1 MKKLLT
7 IGLLTATFATAMNA
21 QPKLA
26 SDNIDEVLKAMTL
39 EEKAKL
45 LVGGANNFF
54 GANAVVGGE
63 ADLVA
68 GAAGTSPAIPRLGIP
83 ATVLTDGPA
92 GVRINPTRKGT
103 DKTYYATAFPIG
115 SCLASTWNTE
125 LVSKVGE
132 AIGNETKEYRCD
144 VILGPGMNLHR
155 NPLCGRNFEYYSE
168 DPLLTGKIAA
178 AYIQGVQSQGAGVS
192 AKHFAVNSQETDR
205 TAVDE
210 RVSQRAA
217 RELYLRGFEIA
228 VRESDPWTIM
238 ASYNQVNGQYS
249 MGNHDLLTKIL
260 REDWGYK
267 GIVMTDWIGIREG
280 LETISEVHAGNDLM
294 EPGQPAQVEEIIK
307 GVKEG
312 KLDIADVDRN
322 VRRMLEYIVKTPSF
336 RQYPASNNP
345 DFKAHA
351 AITRQSAAEG
361 IVLLKNNGALP
372 FRTEGNHNSQF
383 SARACSLS
391 SERTLNSQLIKTVAL
406 FGENSYDF
414 LSGGT
419 GSGCVHPPYVVDM
432 LQGLENAGIK
442 SSATLTDIY
451 RKYIDYA
458 RIKFQA
464 ERHPAK
470 WFQTEMMGQQ
480 KYPEI
485 SLSPI
490 AINKEVQAADAA
502 IITIG
507 RQAGEGID
515 RDIDTEFN
523 LIPEERALITDVCNA
538 FHAAGK
544 PVIVIINS
552 GSVIETASWSSYPDA
567 ILCAWQPGMEGGNS
581 IADLLTGKVNPSGKL
596 TMTWPIAATDHA
608 STKNFPGNIDD
619 YTFQMMVG
627 NKMPVPGHA
636 YTNHEEDIYVG
647 YRFFDTFNKEVAYP
661 FGFGLSYTTFAFSKP
676 VVKLSTLRS
685 ALPLGSSKNSQ
696 LSTLNSQLSTLNSQ
710 LSTVQVSITVKNTGA
725 VSGKEVA
732 QVYVQAPKGRL
743 EKPVQELKAFA
754 KTRELQP
761 GESQTLTMTIPVRD
775 LASFDEAGSQWI
787 TEAGTYTFRIGNNS
801 RNIAATAQL
810 KIAEYT
816 EKTTNA
822 LAPQQPLKLL
832 KQ

>member
-1 MKKLLT
+1 MKKLFFTLF
-7 IGLLTATFATAMNA
+7 LATAAMTANA
-21 QPKLA
+21 QPQLRA
-26 SDNIDEVLKAMTL
+26 DNIDEVLQAMTL

-54 GANAVVGGE
+54 GAGAVVGGE

-92 GVRINPTRKGT
+92 GVRIDPTRKGT

-168 DPLLTGKIAA
+168 DPFLTGKIAA

-205 TAVDE
+205 TSVDE

-228 VRESDPWTIM
+228 VRESDPWTVM

-249 MGNHDLLTKIL
+249 MANHDLLTKIL
-260 REDWGYK
+260 REDWGFK

-280 LETISEVHAGNDLM
+280 LPTIGEVQAGNDLM

-312 KLDIADVDRN
+312 KLDIKDVDRN

-336 RQYPASNNP
+336 HQYPASNAP

-361 IVLLKNNGALP
+361 IVLLKNNGTLP
-372 FRTEGNHNSQF
+372 WAGGGIN
-383 SARACSLS
+383 
-391 SERTLNSQLIKTVAL
+391 TVAL

-414 LSGGT
+414 FSGGT

-442 SSATLTDIY
+442 SSPVLTDVY
-451 RKYIDYA
+451 RKYIEYA
-458 RIKFQA
+458 KVKFQA

-470 WFQTEMMGQQ
+470 WYQMEMFGQQ

-485 SLSPI
+485 AISPI
-490 AINKEVQAADAA
+490 AINNEAKTADAA

-507 RQAGEGID
+507 RQAGEGVD

-596 TMTWPIAATDHA
+596 TMTWPVAATDHP
-608 STKNFPGNIDD
+608 STKNFPGNIDFYSFKEMHGGKMAIPG
-619 YTFQMMVG
+619 YT
-627 NKMPVPGHA
+627 
-636 YTNHEEDIYVG
+636 YTNHDEDIYVG
-647 YRFFDTFNKEVAYP
+647 YRYFDTFNREVAYP
-661 FGFGLSYTTFAFSKP
+661 FGFGLSYTTFEFSKP
-676 VVKLSTLRS
+676 VVK
-685 ALPLGSSKNSQ
+685 AKGKDA
-696 LSTLNSQLSTLNSQ
+696 
-710 LSTVQVSITVKNTGA
+710 VEVSVSVKNTGK

-732 QVYVQAPKGRL
+732 QVYVAAPKGKL
-743 EKPVQELKAFA
+743 EKPAQELKAFA
-754 KTRELQP
+754 KTRELKP

-775 LASFDEAGSQWI
+775 LASFDEAGSQWL
-787 TEAGTYTFRIGNNS
+787 TEAGTYTFNIGANS
-801 RNIAATAQL
+801 RDITVSAQL

-822 LAPQQPLKLL
+822 LAPQQPLNLL

>member
-1 MKKLLT
+1 MKRLLT
-7 IGLLTATFATAMNA
+7 TCLLATTFAMTTNA
-21 QPKLA
+21 QVQLRA
-26 SDNIDEVLKAMTL
+26 DNIDEVLKAMTL

-54 GANAVVGGE
+54 SANAVVGGE

-92 GVRINPTRKGT
+92 GVRIDPTRKGT

-125 LVSKVGE
+125 LVNKVGQ

-228 VRESDPWTIM
+228 VRESNPWTIM

-260 REDWGYK
+260 RDDWGFK

-280 LETISEVHAGNDLM
+280 LPTISEVQAGNDLM
-294 EPGQPAQVEEIIK
+294 EPGQPAQINEIIE
-307 GVKEG
+307 GVKSG
-312 KLDIADVDRN
+312 KLDIKDVDRN

-336 RQYPASNNP
+336 LKYPASNNP
-345 DFKAHA
+345 DFVAHA
-351 AITRQSAAEG
+351 AITRQSANEG
-361 IVLLKNNGALP
+361 IVLLKNNGTLP
-372 FRTEGNHNSQF
+372 WKNGS
-383 SARACSLS
+383 
-391 SERTLNSQLIKTVAL
+391 IKTVAL

-432 LQGLENAGIK
+432 MQGLKNAGI
-442 SSATLTDIY
+442 SSSPVLTDIY
-451 RKYIDYA
+451 RKYIEFA
-458 RIKFQA
+458 RVKFQA

-485 SLSPI
+485 GLDPI
-490 AINKEVQAADAA
+490 CIHKEVRGADAA

-515 RDIDTEFN
+515 RDINTEFN
-523 LIPEERALITDVCNA
+523 LNAEERALITDVCNA

-544 PVIVIINS
+544 PVVVIINS
-552 GSVIETASWSSYPDA
+552 GSVIETASWSGYPDA

-608 STKNFPGNIDD
+608 STKNFPGQIDD
-619 YTFQMMVG
+619 YSLQMMIG
-627 NKMPVPGHA
+627 NKAPIPGHA

-647 YRFFDTFNKEVAYP
+647 YRYFDTFGRNVAYP

-676 VVKLSTLRS
+676 VVK
-685 ALPLGSSKNSQ
+685 AKGKNA
-696 LSTLNSQLSTLNSQ
+696 
-710 LSTVQVSITVKNTGA
+710 VEVSITVKNTGS

-732 QVYVQAPKGRL
+732 QVYVKAPKGKL
-743 EKPVQELKAFA
+743 EKPAQELKAFA
-754 KTRELQP
+754 KTNELQP
-761 GESQTLTMTIPVRD
+761 GESQVLTMTIPVRM
-775 LASFDEAGSQWI
+775 LASFDEANSQWL
-787 TEAGTYTFRIGNNS
+787 TEAGTYTFNIGNSS
-801 RNIAATAQL
+801 RNIAATATL
-810 KIAEYT
+810 KLGEYT

-822 LAPQQPLKLL
+822 LAPQHKLNLL

>member
-1 MKKLLT
+1 MKRLLT
-7 IGLLTATFATAMNA
+7 TCLLATTFAMTTNA
-21 QPKLA
+21 QVQLRA
-26 SDNIDEVLKAMTL
+26 DNIDEVIKAMTL

-54 GANAVVGGE
+54 SANAVVGGE

-92 GVRINPTRKGT
+92 GVRIDPTRKGT

-125 LVSKVGE
+125 LVNKVGQ

-192 AKHFAVNSQETDR
+192 AKHFAINSQETDR

-228 VRESDPWTIM
+228 VRESNPWTVM
-238 ASYNQVNGQYS
+238 SSYNQINGQYS
-249 MGNHDLLTKIL
+249 MGNRDLLTKIL
-260 REDWGYK
+260 REDWGFK

-280 LETISEVHAGNDLM
+280 LPTITEVQAGNDLM
-294 EPGQPAQVEEIIK
+294 EPGQPAQVNEIIE
-307 GVKEG
+307 GVKSG

-336 RQYPASNNP
+336 LKYPASNNP
-345 DFKAHA
+345 DFVAHA
-351 AITRQSAAEG
+351 AITRQSANEG
-361 IVLLKNNGALP
+361 IVLLKNNGTLP
-372 FRTEGNHNSQF
+372 WKKGS
-383 SARACSLS
+383 
-391 SERTLNSQLIKTVAL
+391 IKTVAL

-432 LQGLENAGIK
+432 LEGLKNAGIK
-442 SSATLTDIY
+442 SSETLTDIY
-451 RKYIDYA
+451 RKYIA
-458 RIKFQA
+458 FAKVKFQA

-470 WFQTEMMGQQ
+470 WYQNEYFGQQ

-485 SLSPI
+485 GLDPI
-490 AINKEVQAADAA
+490 CINKEVNGADAA

-507 RQAGEGID
+507 RQAGEGVD
-515 RDIDTEFN
+515 RDINTEFN
-523 LIPEERALITDVCNA
+523 LNAEERALITDVCNA

-552 GSVIETASWSSYPDA
+552 GSVIETASWSGYPDA

-596 TMTWPIAATDHA
+596 TMTWPVAATDHA
-608 STKNFPGNIDD
+608 STKNFPGQIDD
-619 YTFQMMVG
+619 YSLQMMIG
-627 NKMPVPGHA
+627 NKTPIPGHA

-647 YRFFDTFNKEVAYP
+647 YRYFDTFGRDVAYP

-676 VVKLSTLRS
+676 VVKTKGKD
-685 ALPLGSSKNSQ
+685 A
-696 LSTLNSQLSTLNSQ
+696 
-710 LSTVQVSITVKNTGA
+710 VEVSITVKNTGS

-732 QVYVQAPKGRL
+732 QVYVKAPKGNL
-743 EKPVQELKAFA
+743 EKPTQELKAFA
-754 KTRELQP
+754 KSRELQP
-761 GESQTLTMTIPVRD
+761 GESEVLTMTIPVRM
-775 LASFDEAGSQWI
+775 LASFDEANSQWL
-787 TEAGTYTFRIGNNS
+787 TEAGTYTFCIGNSS
-801 RNIAATAQL
+801 RNIAATATL
-810 KIAEYT
+810 KLGQYT

-822 LAPQQPLKLL
+822 LAPQHKLNLL

>member
-1 MKKLLT
+1 MT
-7 IGLLTATFATAMNA
+7 TNA
-21 QPKLA
+21 QPQLRA
-26 SDNIDEVLKAMTL
+26 DNIDEVLKAMTL

-45 LVGGANNFF
+45 LVGGANTFF
-54 GANAVVGGE
+54 GDQAAVGGE

-92 GVRINPTRKGT
+92 GVRIDPTRKGT
-103 DKTYYATAFPIG
+103 DKTFYATAFPIG

-125 LVSKVGE
+125 LVNQVGQ

-168 DPLLTGKIAA
+168 DPLLTGRIAA
-178 AYIQGVQSQGAGVS
+178 AYINGVQSQGAGVS
-192 AKHFAVNSQETDR
+192 AKHFAVNSQETER

-210 RVSQRAA
+210 RLSQRAA

-228 VRESDPWTIM
+228 VRESNPWTIM
-238 ASYNQVNGQYS
+238 ASYNKINGEFS

-260 REDWGYK
+260 RDDWGFK

-280 LETISEVHAGNDLM
+280 LPTTREVQAGNDLM
-294 EPGQPAQVEEIIK
+294 EPGQPAQTKEIVE
-307 GVKEG
+307 GVKSG
-312 KLDIADVDRN
+312 KLDIKDVDRN

-336 RQYPASNNP
+336 HKYPATNSP

-361 IVLLKNNGALP
+361 IVLLKNNGTLP
-372 FRTEGNHNSQF
+372 WKGG
-383 SARACSLS
+383 
-391 SERTLNSQLIKTVAL
+391 IKTVAL

-442 SSATLTDIY
+442 SSPVLTDIY
-451 RKYIDYA
+451 RKYIEFA
-458 RIKFQA
+458 KVKFQA

-470 WFQTEMMGQQ
+470 WYQREYFGQQ

-485 SLSPI
+485 SISPI
-490 AINKEVQAADAA
+490 AINNEVSTADAA

-507 RQAGEGID
+507 RQAGEGVD

-523 LIPEERALITDVCNA
+523 LIPEERTLITDVCNA
-538 FHAAGK
+538 FHQAGK

-552 GSVIETASWSSYPDA
+552 GSVIETASWSGYPDA

-608 STKNFPGNIDD
+608 SSKNFPGQIDYYSFKD
-619 YTFQMMVG
+619 MVA
-627 NKMPVPGHA
+627 NKRPIAGHT

-647 YRFFDTFNKEVAYP
+647 YRYFDTFQKNVAYP
-661 FGFGLSYTTFAFSKP
+661 FGFGLSYTTFEMTKP
-676 VVKLSTLRS
+676 VVK
-685 ALPLGSSKNSQ
+685 AKGKDA
-696 LSTLNSQLSTLNSQ
+696 
-710 LSTVQVSITVKNTGA
+710 VEVSITVKNTGSVA
-725 VSGKEVA
+725 GKEVA

-743 EKPVQELKAFA
+743 EKPVQELKGFA
-754 KTRELQP
+754 KTRSLQP
-761 GESQTLTMTIPVRD
+761 GESQTLTIIIPVRD
-775 LASFDEAGSQWI
+775 LASFDEAGSQWL
-787 TEAGTYTFRIGNNS
+787 TEAGTYTFRIGASS
-801 RNIAATAQL
+801 RDIQATASL
-810 KIAEYT
+810 KLNEYT
-816 EKTTNA
+816 EKTSNA
-822 LAPQQPLKLL
+822 LAPQQKLRL
-832 KQ
+832 LTQ

>member
-1 MKKLLT
+1 MKRLLST
-7 IGLLTATFATAMNA
+7 CLLTATFVMTTNA
-21 QPKLA
+21 QVQLRADRSALPLLSEK
-26 SDNIDEVLKAMTL
+26 NIDEVIKAMTL

-54 GANAVVGGE
+54 GDQAVVGGE

-68 GAAGTSPAIPRLGIP
+68 GAAGTSPEIARLGIP

-92 GVRINPTRKGT
+92 GVRIDPTRKG
-103 DKTYYATAFPIG
+103 DSKTYYATAFPIG

-178 AYIQGVQSQGAGVS
+178 AYINGVQSQGAGVS

-205 TAVDE
+205 TSVDE

-228 VRESDPWTIM
+228 VRESNPWTIM
-238 ASYNQVNGQYS
+238 ASYNKINGEFS

-260 REDWGYK
+260 RDDWGFK

-280 LETISEVHAGNDLM
+280 LPTIAEVHAGNDLM
-294 EPGQPAQVEEIIK
+294 EPGQPAQINEIIK
-307 GVKEG
+307 GVNEG
-312 KLDIADVDRN
+312 KLSMADVDRN

-336 RQYPASNNP
+336 HKYPASNAP

-372 FRTEGNHNSQF
+372 WKNG
-383 SARACSLS
+383 A
-391 SERTLNSQLIKTVAL
+391 IKTVAL

-432 LQGLENAGIK
+432 LQGLKNAGI
-442 SSATLTDIY
+442 SSSEKLTDIY
-451 RKYIDYA
+451 RKYIEFA
-458 RIKFQA
+458 KAKFQA

-470 WFQTEMMGQQ
+470 WYQMEYFGQQ

-485 SLSPI
+485 GLSPI
-490 AINKEVQAADAA
+490 AINNEVNAADAA

-507 RQAGEGID
+507 RQAGEGVD
-515 RDIDTEFN
+515 RDIETEFN

-552 GSVIETASWSSYPDA
+552 GSVIETASWSNYPDA

-608 STKNFPGNIDD
+608 STRNFPGNVDFYSFKEMSAAKKDIPG
-619 YTFQMMVG
+619 YT
-627 NKMPVPGHA
+627 

-647 YRFFDTFNKEVAYP
+647 YRFFDTFQKNVAYP
-661 FGFGLSYTTFAFSKP
+661 FGFGLSYTTFEFSKP
-676 VVKLSTLRS
+676 KLHILP
-685 ALPLGSSKNSQ
+685 ALKS
-696 LSTLNSQLSTLNSQ
+696 
-710 LSTVQVSITVKNTGA
+710 VEVSITVKNTGKVA
-725 VSGKEVA
+725 GKEVA
-732 QVYVQAPKGRL
+732 QVYVQAPQGRL

-761 GESQTLTMTIPVRD
+761 GESQVLTMTIPVRN
-775 LASFDEAGSQWI
+775 LASFDEAGSQWL
-787 TEAGTYTFRIGNNS
+787 TEAGTYTFRIGNSS
-801 RNIAATAQL
+801 RDIAATASIKL
-810 KIAEYT
+810 NEYT
-816 EKTTNA
+816 EKTSNA
-822 LAPQQPLKLL
+822 LAPKQALNLL
-832 KQ
+832 KK

>member
-1 MKKLLT
+1 MT
-7 IGLLTATFATAMNA
+7 TNA
-21 QPKLA
+21 QPQLRA
-26 SDNIDEVLKAMTL
+26 DNIDEVLKAMTL

-54 GANAVVGGE
+54 GTGAVVGGE

-92 GVRINPTRKGT
+92 GVRIDPTRKGT

-178 AYIQGVQSQGAGVS
+178 AYINGVQSQGAGVS

-228 VRESDPWTIM
+228 VRESDPWTVM
-238 ASYNQVNGQYS
+238 ASYNQVNGEYS

-260 REDWGYK
+260 RDDWGYK

-336 RQYPASNNP
+336 HQYPASNAP

-361 IVLLKNNGALP
+361 IVLLKNNGVLP
-372 FRTEGNHNSQF
+372 FRTEGN
-383 SARACSLS
+383 LS
-391 SERTLNSQLIKTVAL
+391 PLTSHHSPLIKTVAL

-470 WFQTEMMGQQ
+470 WFQTEYMGQQ

-490 AINKEVQAADAA
+490 AIGKEVQAADAA

-523 LIPEERALITDVCNA
+523 LIPEERSLIVDVCNA

-619 YTFQMMVG
+619 YSFQMMVG
-627 NKMPVPGHA
+627 NKMPIPGHA

-647 YRFFDTFNKEVAYP
+647 YRYFDTFNREVAYP
-661 FGFGLSYTTFAFSKP
+661 FGFGLSYTTFEMSKP
-676 VVKLSTLRS
+676 AVKAKGNS
-685 ALPLGSSKNSQ
+685 A
-696 LSTLNSQLSTLNSQ
+696 
-710 LSTVQVSITVKNTGA
+710 VEVSVTVKNTGA
-725 VSGKEVA
+725 VAGKEVA
-732 QVYVQAPKGRL
+732 QVYVTAPKGRL
-743 EKPVQELKAFA
+743 EKPAQELKAFA

-775 LASFDEAGSQWI
+775 LASFDEAGSQWL
-787 TEAGTYTFRIGNNS
+787 TEAGTYTFRIGFSS
-801 RNIAATAQL
+801 RDIKASLPLAL
-810 KIAEYT
+810 KEYT

-822 LAPQQPLKLL
+822 LAPQQALNLL

>member
-1 MKKLLT
+1 MKRLLT
-7 IGLLTATFATAMNA
+7 TGFLSVTFAMTMNA
-21 QPKLA
+21 QPKLT
-26 SDNIDEVLKAMTL
+26 SSNIDEILKAMTL

-68 GAAGTSPAIPRLGIP
+68 GAAGTSPEIARLGIP

-92 GVRINPTRKGT
+92 GVRINPTREGT

-115 SCLASTWNTE
+115 SCLASTWNTT

-205 TAVDE
+205 TSVDE

-228 VRESDPWTIM
+228 VRESNPWTIM

-280 LETISEVHAGNDLM
+280 LETISEVHAGNDLL
-294 EPGQPAQVEEIIK
+294 EPGQPAQINEIIE
-307 GVKEG
+307 GVKSG

-336 RQYPASNNP
+336 HKYPASNAP

-361 IVLLKNNGALP
+361 IVLLKNNGVLP
-372 FRTEGNHNSQF
+372 WKDGS
-383 SARACSLS
+383 
-391 SERTLNSQLIKTVAL
+391 IKTVAL

-419 GSGCVHPPYVVDM
+419 GSGCVHPPYVIDM
-432 LQGLENAGIK
+432 LQGLENTGIK
-442 SSATLTDIY
+442 SSETLTEIY

-458 RIKFQA
+458 RLKFQA

-470 WFQTEMMGQQ
+470 WFQTEAMGQQ

-485 SLSPI
+485 GLSPI
-490 AINKEVQAADAA
+490 AINKEVNAADAA

-544 PVIVIINS
+544 SVIVIINS

-596 TMTWPIAATDHA
+596 TMTWPIAATDHP
-608 STKNFPGNIDD
+608 STKNFPGQIDQ
-619 YTFQMMVG
+619 YSYETMVA
-627 NKMPVPGHA
+627 NKMPIPGHA

-647 YRFFDTFNKEVAYP
+647 YRYFDTFKKDVAYP
-661 FGFGLSYTTFAFSKP
+661 FGFGLSYTTFALTKP
-676 VVKLSTLRS
+676 VVKMKGKD
-685 ALPLGSSKNSQ
+685 A
-696 LSTLNSQLSTLNSQ
+696 
-710 LSTVQVSITVKNTGA
+710 VEVSIIVKNTGSVA
-725 VSGKEVA
+725 GKEVA

-743 EKPVQELKAFA
+743 EKPAQELRAFA
-754 KTRELQP
+754 KTSELQP
-761 GESQTLTMTIPVRD
+761 GESQTLTMTIPVRE
-775 LASFDEAGSQWI
+775 LASFDEANSQWL
-787 TEAGTYTFRIGNNS
+787 TEAGNYTFRIGNSS
-801 RNIAATAQL
+801 RNIAATTQL

-822 LAPQQPLKLL
+822 LTPKQPLNIL

>member
-1 MKKLLT
+1 MKTKRFIL
-7 IGLLTATFATAMNA
+7 IGMIATMTMTTVNA
-21 QPKLA
+21 QPQLRA
-26 SDNIDEVLKAMTL
+26 DNIDEVIKAMTL

-45 LVGGANNFF
+45 LVGGANTFF
-54 GANAVVGGE
+54 GDQAVVGGE

-92 GVRINPTRKGT
+92 GVRIDPTRKGT

-178 AYIQGVQSQGAGVS
+178 AYIKGVQSQGAGVS

-205 TAVDE
+205 TSVDE

-238 ASYNQVNGQYS
+238 ASYNKVNGQFS
-249 MGNHDLLTKIL
+249 MGNRDLLTSIL

-267 GIVMTDWIGIREG
+267 GIVMTDWIGIRAG
-280 LETISEVHAGNDLM
+280 LPTITEVQAGNDLM
-294 EPGQPAQVEEIIK
+294 EPGQPAQVQEIIE
-307 GVKEG
+307 GVKNG
-312 KLDIADVDRN
+312 TLDIADVDRN

-336 RQYPASNNP
+336 HHYPASNNP

-361 IVLLKNNGALP
+361 IVMLKNNGTLP
-372 FRTEGNHNSQF
+372 WNAP
-383 SARACSLS
+383 SAISHQPSA
-391 SERTLNSQLIKTVAL
+391 IKTVAL

-442 SSATLTDIY
+442 SSETLTDIY
-451 RKYIDYA
+451 RKYIAYA
-458 RIKFQA
+458 RVKFQA

-485 SLSPI
+485 GISPI
-490 AINKEVQAADAA
+490 AINKEVGTADAA

-523 LIPEERALITDVCNA
+523 LVPEERALIVDVCNA

-544 PVIVIINS
+544 PVVVIINS

-596 TMTWPIAATDHA
+596 TMTWPLAATDHP
-608 STKNFPGNIDD
+608 STKNFPGTMDF
-619 YTFQMMVG
+619 YTYQVTRG
-627 NKMPVPGHA
+627 YTGQVAGYD
-636 YTNHEEDIYVG
+636 YTNHDEDIYVG
-647 YRFFDTFNKEVAYP
+647 YRFFDSFDKNVAYP
-661 FGFGLSYTTFAFSKP
+661 FGYGLSYTTFEYSKP
-676 VVKLSTLRS
+676 AVKVSGDNIT
-685 ALPLGSSKNSQ
+685 
-696 LSTLNSQLSTLNSQ
+696 
-710 LSTVQVSITVKNTGA
+710 VSITVKNTGEVA
-725 VSGKEVA
+725 GKETA
-732 QVYVQAPKGRL
+732 QVYVAAPKGQL
-743 EKPVQELKAFA
+743 EKPTHELKGFA
-754 KTRELQP
+754 KTRELKP
-761 GESQTLTMTIPVRD
+761 GESQTLTIQMAKRD
-775 LASFDEAGSQWI
+775 LASFDEANSRWI
-787 TEAGTYTFRIGNNS
+787 TEAGQYTFEIGASS
-801 RNIAATAQL
+801 RDIRGSAVANLT
-810 KIAEYT
+810 EYT
-816 EKTTNA
+816 EKVNNA
-822 LAPQQPLKLL
+822 LAPKVKLEIL
-832 KQ
+832 RK

>member
-7 IGLLTATFATAMNA
+7 TCFLATTFVMTTNA
-21 QPKLA
+21 QPQLRA
-26 SDNIDEVLKAMTL
+26 DNIDEVLKAMTL

-54 GANAVVGGE
+54 GTGAVVGGE

-92 GVRINPTRKGT
+92 GVRIDPTRKGT

-115 SCLASTWNTE
+115 SCLASTWNVE
-125 LVSKVGE
+125 LVGKVGE

-168 DPLLTGKIAA
+168 DPFVTGKIAA
-178 AYIQGVQSQGAGVS
+178 AYIKGVQSQGAGVS

-205 TAVDE
+205 TSVDE
-210 RVSQRAA
+210 RLSQRAA

-228 VRESDPWTIM
+228 VRESNPWTIM

-260 REDWGYK
+260 RDDWGYK
-267 GIVMTDWIGIREG
+267 GIVMTDWIGIRKG
-280 LETISEVHAGNDLM
+280 LETISEVQAGNDLM

-307 GVKEG
+307 GVKDG
-312 KLDIADVDRN
+312 KLSIADVDRN

-336 RQYPASNNP
+336 LKYPASNAP

-372 FRTEGNHNSQF
+372 WKGDV
-383 SARACSLS
+383 
-391 SERTLNSQLIKTVAL
+391 KTVAL

-442 SSATLTDIY
+442 SSETLTDIY
-451 RKYIDYA
+451 RKYIAFA
-458 RIKFQA
+458 RVKFQA

-485 SLSPI
+485 SISSV
-490 AINKEVQAADAA
+490 AIEKEVSTADAA

-515 RDIDTEFN
+515 RDIETEFN
-523 LIPEERALITDVCNA
+523 LIPEEQALIKDVCNA

-552 GSVIETASWSSYPDA
+552 GSVIETASWSGYPDA

-581 IADLLTGKVNPSGKL
+581 VADLLTGKVNPSGKL
-596 TMTWPIAATDHA
+596 TMTWPLAATDHP
-608 STKNFPGNIDD
+608 STKGYPGTMDF
-619 YTFQMMVG
+619 YTYEVTRGYTSQVQG
-627 NKMPVPGHA
+627 YD

-647 YRFFDTFNKEVAYP
+647 YRFFDTFNREVAYP
-661 FGFGLSYTTFAFSKP
+661 FGFGLSYTTFEFAKP
-676 VVKLSTLRS
+676 IVK
-685 ALPLGSSKNSQ
+685 AKGKDA
-696 LSTLNSQLSTLNSQ
+696 
-710 LSTVQVSITVKNTGA
+710 VEVSITVKNTGSVA
-725 VSGKEVA
+725 GKEVA

-743 EKPVQELKAFA
+743 EKPAQELKAFA

-761 GESQTLTMTIPVRD
+761 GESQTLTMVIPVRD
-775 LASFDEAGSQWI
+775 LSSFDEANSQWL
-787 TEAGTYTFRIGNNS
+787 TEAGTYTFRIGASS
-801 RNIAATAQL
+801 RDIKATASLAL
-810 KIAEYT
+810 KEYT
-816 EKTTNA
+816 EKTSNA
-822 LAPQQPLKLL
+822 LAPQQKLNL
-832 KQ
+832 LHQ

>member
-1 MKKLLT
+1 MT
-7 IGLLTATFATAMNA
+7 TNA
-21 QPKLA
+21 QPQLRA
-26 SDNIDEVLKAMTL
+26 DNIDEVLKAMTL

-54 GANAVVGGE
+54 SANAVVGGE
-63 ADLVA
+63 ATLVA
-68 GAAGTSPAIPRLGIP
+68 GAAGTSPEIARLGIP

-92 GVRINPTRKGT
+92 GVRIDPTRKGT

-115 SCLASTWNTE
+115 SCLASTWNTD

-178 AYIQGVQSQGAGVS
+178 AYINGVQSQGAGVS

-205 TAVDE
+205 TSVDE
-210 RVSQRAA
+210 RISQRAA
-217 RELYLRGFEIA
+217 REIYLRGFEIA
-228 VRESDPWTIM
+228 VRESNPWTIM
-238 ASYNQVNGQYS
+238 ASYNKINGEFS

-260 REDWGYK
+260 RDDWGYQ

-280 LETISEVHAGNDLM
+280 LPTIREVQAGNDLM

-307 GVKEG
+307 GVKDG
-312 KLDIADVDRN
+312 KLPIADVDRN

-336 RQYPASNNP
+336 HKYPASNAP

-361 IVLLKNNGALP
+361 IVLLKNNGTLP
-372 FRTEGNHNSQF
+372 WKGYV
-383 SARACSLS
+383 
-391 SERTLNSQLIKTVAL
+391 KTVAL

-419 GSGCVHPPYVVDM
+419 GSGCVHPPYVIDM
-432 LQGLENAGIK
+432 LEGLKNAGIQ
-442 SSATLTDIY
+442 SSPTLTDIY

-458 RIKFQA
+458 RVKFQA

-470 WFQTEMMGQQ
+470 WYQNEYFGQQ
-480 KYPEI
+480 KYPEFG
-485 SLSPI
+485 LSPI
-490 AINKEVQAADAA
+490 AIGKEVQTADAA

-507 RQAGEGID
+507 RQAGEGVD

-523 LIPEERALITDVCNA
+523 LIPEERALIVDVCNA
-538 FHAAGK
+538 FHQSGK

-552 GSVIETASWSSYPDA
+552 GSVIETASWSGYPDA

-596 TMTWPIAATDHA
+596 TMTWPLAATDHP
-608 STKNFPGNIDD
+608 STKNFPGALDD

-627 NKMPVPGHA
+627 NNAPIPGHA

-647 YRFFDTFNKEVAYP
+647 YRYFDTFNRDVAYP
-661 FGFGLSYTTFAFSKP
+661 FGYGLSYTTFEFSKP
-676 VVKLSTLRS
+676 SCRVDGRGT
-685 ALPLGSSKNSQ
+685 
-696 LSTLNSQLSTLNSQ
+696 
-710 LSTVQVSITVKNTGA
+710 TVNITVTVKNTGNLA
-725 VSGKEVA
+725 GKEVA

-754 KTRELQP
+754 KTRELKP
-761 GESQTLTMTIPVRD
+761 GESQTLTMAVPVRN
-775 LASFDEAGSQWI
+775 LASFDEANSQWL
-787 TEAGTYTFRIGNNS
+787 TEAGTYTFRIGSSS
-801 RNIAATAQL
+801 RDIQATASVTL
-810 KIAEYT
+810 KEYT

-822 LAPQQPLKLL
+822 LAPKAKLNL
-832 KQ
+832 MKQ

>member
-1 MKKLLT
+1 MSSVSSLNLQVITQIKGINNMKRLLT
-7 IGLLTATFATAMNA
+7 TCLLATTFAMTTNA
-21 QPKLA
+21 QPQLRA
-26 SDNIDEVLKAMTL
+26 DNIDEVIKAMTL

-54 GANAVVGGE
+54 SDNAVVGGE

-92 GVRINPTRKGT
+92 GVRIDPTRKGS

-125 LVSKVGE
+125 LVNKVGQ

-192 AKHFAVNSQETDR
+192 AKHFAINSQETDR

-228 VRESDPWTIM
+228 VRESNPWTVM
-238 ASYNQVNGQYS
+238 SSYNQINGQYS
-249 MGNHDLLTKIL
+249 MGNRDLLTKIL
-260 REDWGYK
+260 REDWGFK

-280 LETISEVHAGNDLM
+280 LPTITEVQAGNDLM
-294 EPGQPAQVEEIIK
+294 EPGQPAQVNEIIE
-307 GVKEG
+307 GVKSG

-336 RQYPASNNP
+336 KKYPASNNP
-345 DFKAHA
+345 DFVAHA
-351 AITRQSAAEG
+351 AITRQSANEG
-361 IVLLKNNGALP
+361 IVLLKNNGTLP
-372 FRTEGNHNSQF
+372 WKNGN
-383 SARACSLS
+383 
-391 SERTLNSQLIKTVAL
+391 IKTVAL

-432 LQGLENAGIK
+432 LEGLKNAGIK
-442 SSATLTDIY
+442 SSETLTDIY
-451 RKYIDYA
+451 RKYIEFA
-458 RIKFQA
+458 RVKFQA

-470 WFQTEMMGQQ
+470 WYQNEYFGQQ

-485 SLSPI
+485 GLDPI
-490 AINKEVQAADAA
+490 CVNKEVNGADAA

-507 RQAGEGID
+507 RQAGEGVD
-515 RDIDTEFN
+515 RDINTEFN
-523 LIPEERALITDVCNA
+523 LNAEERALITNVCNA

-552 GSVIETASWSSYPDA
+552 GSVIETASWSGYPDA

-608 STKNFPGNIDD
+608 STKNFPGQIDD
-619 YTFQMMVG
+619 YSLQQMIG
-627 NKMPVPGHA
+627 NKTPIPGHA

-647 YRFFDTFNKEVAYP
+647 YRYFDTFGRDVAYP

-676 VVKLSTLRS
+676 VVK
-685 ALPLGSSKNSQ
+685 AKGKDA
-696 LSTLNSQLSTLNSQ
+696 
-710 LSTVQVSITVKNTGA
+710 VEVSITVKNTGS

-732 QVYVQAPKGRL
+732 QVYVKAPKGNL
-743 EKPVQELKAFA
+743 EKPAQELKAFA
-754 KTRELQP
+754 KSRELKP
-761 GESQTLTMTIPVRD
+761 GESEVLTMTIPVRM
-775 LASFDEAGSQWI
+775 LASFDEANSQWL
-787 TEAGTYTFRIGNNS
+787 TEAGTYTFCIGNSS
-801 RNIAATAQL
+801 RNIAATATL
-810 KIAEYT
+810 KLGEYT

-822 LAPQQPLKLL
+822 LAPQHKLNLL

>member
-1 MKKLLT
+1 MT
-7 IGLLTATFATAMNA
+7 TNA
-21 QPKLA
+21 QPQLRA
-26 SDNIDEVLKAMTL
+26 DNIDEVLKAMTL

-45 LVGGANNFF
+45 LVGGANTFF
-54 GANAVVGGE
+54 GDQAAVGGE

-92 GVRINPTRKGT
+92 GVRIDPTRKGT
-103 DKTYYATAFPIG
+103 DKTFYATAFPIG

-125 LVSKVGE
+125 LVNQVGQ

-168 DPLLTGKIAA
+168 DPLLTGRIAA
-178 AYIQGVQSQGAGVS
+178 AYINGVQSQGAGVS
-192 AKHFAVNSQETDR
+192 AKHFAVNSQETER

-210 RVSQRAA
+210 RLSQRAA

-228 VRESDPWTIM
+228 VRESNPWTIM
-238 ASYNQVNGQYS
+238 ASYNKINGEFS

-260 REDWGYK
+260 RDDWGFK

-280 LETISEVHAGNDLM
+280 LPTTREVQAGNDLM
-294 EPGQPAQVEEIIK
+294 EPGQPAQTNEIIE
-307 GVKEG
+307 GVKSG
-312 KLDIADVDRN
+312 KLDIKDVDRN

-336 RQYPASNNP
+336 HKYPATNSP

-361 IVLLKNNGALP
+361 IVLLKNNGTLP
-372 FRTEGNHNSQF
+372 WKGG
-383 SARACSLS
+383 
-391 SERTLNSQLIKTVAL
+391 IKTVAL

-442 SSATLTDIY
+442 SSPVLTDIY
-451 RKYIDYA
+451 RKYIEFA
-458 RIKFQA
+458 KVKFQA

-470 WFQTEMMGQQ
+470 WYQREYFGQQ

-485 SLSPI
+485 SISPI
-490 AINKEVQAADAA
+490 AINNEVSTADAA

-507 RQAGEGID
+507 RQAGEGVD

-538 FHAAGK
+538 FHQAGK

-552 GSVIETASWSSYPDA
+552 GSVIETASWSGYPDA

-608 STKNFPGNIDD
+608 SSKNFPGQIDYYSFKD
-619 YTFQMMVG
+619 MVA
-627 NKMPVPGHA
+627 NKRPIAGHT

-647 YRFFDTFNKEVAYP
+647 YRYFDTFQKNVAYP
-661 FGFGLSYTTFAFSKP
+661 FGFGLSYTTFEMTKP
-676 VVKLSTLRS
+676 VVK
-685 ALPLGSSKNSQ
+685 AKGKDA
-696 LSTLNSQLSTLNSQ
+696 
-710 LSTVQVSITVKNTGA
+710 VEVSITVKNTGSVA
-725 VSGKEVA
+725 GKEVA

-743 EKPVQELKAFA
+743 EKPVQELKGFA
-754 KTRELQP
+754 KTRSLQP
-761 GESQTLTMTIPVRD
+761 GESQTLTIVIPVRD
-775 LASFDEAGSQWI
+775 LASFDEAGSQWLA
-787 TEAGTYTFRIGNNS
+787 EAGTYTFRIGASS
-801 RNIAATAQL
+801 RDIQATASL
-810 KIAEYT
+810 KLNEYT
-816 EKTTNA
+816 EKTSNA
-822 LAPQQPLKLL
+822 LAPQQKLRL
-832 KQ
+832 LTQ